1 MSDREKESGIPMS
14 SMSGSSISVSDI
26 RFRPPLRSSSKNSNL
41 TVSTGNGS
49 RSDKE
54 RNSEDLNQAQTP
66 VYNGSLSIPIKKLKY
81 PLARLRCASV
91 GPNQA
96 VPPPSKRTI
105 SDREL
110 KSDESIIE
118 TGQSSDKKGSV

>member
-1 MSDREKESGIPMS
+1 MSDREKESWIPMS

-41 TVSTGNGS
+41 TVSTGYGS
-49 RSDKE
+49 NSDKE

-66 VYNGSLSIPIKKLKY
+66 VYNGSLSIPIKKVKY
-81 PLARLRCASV
+81 SLAPSRGASV